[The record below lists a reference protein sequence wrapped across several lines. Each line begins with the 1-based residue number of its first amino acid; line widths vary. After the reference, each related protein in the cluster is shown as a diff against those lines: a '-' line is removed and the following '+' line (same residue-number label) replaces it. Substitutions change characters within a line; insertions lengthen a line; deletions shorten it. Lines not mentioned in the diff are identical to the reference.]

1 MRAAAALSRTAEA
14 GVAAAEAADAA
25 GARLDRKAPGAPCD
39 LAVVFVSAGHLDD
52 LEDVA
57 AAVEARLEPGVL
69 IGAVAQGVIGPGEE
83 VESGP
88 GVSVWTAALDAGWVQ
103 PFRAWTMRPS
113 SGGLAVAGWPDT
125 MPGDV
130 TLVLADPYSFPV
142 AEVAER
148 IGEQRPGQPI
158 LGGQLSAGDGRSR
171 FLLDGRVHDDGAVGV
186 VLRDVEV
193 DPVISQ
199 GCRPIGE
206 PFTVTQAVRDRVL
219 ELGGEPA
226 TGRLERVLA
235 DLEDS
240 DREMVGRGGLH
251 LGVVVDDQQDRYETG
266 DFLVRAVLG
275 VEPESGAVTIGDVVP
290 VGATIQFQVRDAA
303 SADADLAARLG
314 GVGPASG
321 ALLFSCTGRGAG
333 LFGGPDHDVRALEAE
348 LGAEE
353 AVAGAFCAGEVG
365 PVGRRSYLHG
375 FTAAVAVFGAR
386 AGSTDPDI
394 DVTAQGG
401 TDADV
406 EPSIDL
412 TTDPGHHA
420 AD

>member
-1 MRAAAALSRTAEA
+1 MRAAAALSRTTEA

-25 GARLDRKAPGAPCD
+25 GARLDVKAPGAPCD

-69 IGAVAQGVIGPGEE
+69 VGAVAQGVIGPGEE

-88 GVSVWTAALDAGWVQ
+88 GVSIWAAALDAGWVQ
-103 PFRAWTMRPS
+103 PFRTWTMRPS
-113 SGGLAVAGWPDT
+113 GGGLAVAGWPDT

-130 TLVLADPYSFPV
+130 SIVLADPYSFPI
-142 AEVAER
+142 AEVTER
-148 IGEQRPGQPI
+148 IGQERPGQPI

-193 DPVISQ
+193 DPVVSQ

-226 TGRLERVLA
+226 TGRLDRVLA
-235 DLEDS
+235 ELEDD
-240 DREMVGRGGLH
+240 DRALLGRGGLH

-266 DFLVRAVLG
+266 DFLVRGVLG

-290 VGATIQFQVRDAA
+290 VGATIQFHVRDAA
-303 SADADLAARLG
+303 SADADLLARLG
-314 GVGPASG
+314 GVGPANG

-333 LFGGPDHDVRALEAE
+333 LFGDPDHDVRTVEAE

-353 AVAGAFCAGEVG
+353 AVAGAFCAGEIG

-375 FTAAVAVFGAR
+375 FTASIAVFGAT
-386 AGSTDPDI
+386 GGD
-394 DVTAQGG
+394 GG
-401 TDADV
+401 TDID
-406 EPSIDL
+406 IDL
-412 TTDPGHHA
+412 DVGSGP
-420 AD
+420 

>member
-25 GARLDRKAPGAPCD
+25 GARLDLKAPGAPCD

-394 DVTAQGG
+394 DVAAQGG